1 MSFLYV
7 LSAQFSSFHVLRTI
21 ASRAR
26 PFSSTIVEWML
37 FLWLCSR
44 QRRPVIRGDSIFPV
58 HPPRTTARVLIIIK
72 SLTNRGS
79 APQTI
84 QFLSS
89 SFFPFLFSSFFP
101 FLSLSRACV
110 RPFSCIFSSLLFP
123 PPFCFTSVLSVSL
136 SVYGP
141 NRFPS
146 QLATAN

>member
-89 SFFPFLFSSFFP
+89 SFFPFLSLARVRPSFFLHLFFSPFSTP
-101 FLSLSRACV
+101 FLFYLGSLGFPAGLWTKSI
-110 RPFSCIFSSLLFP
+110 PF
-123 PPFCFTSVLSVSL
+123 
-136 SVYGP
+136 
-141 NRFPS
+141 NNS
-146 QLATAN
+146 QSQTRD